1 MITGVLFDVLDTVWL
16 AVQRLK
22 SAFSTLSSN
31 NALRCSDLNNNFR
44 GTRMQHSGMAPI
56 TVSTGFFLVAFFGL
70 VPPVKQ
76 EKQSLCFIR
85 RSRYSASDT
94 LARLGHSA
102 RVWPA
107 LQKRQFFWE
116 GLTELNDQ
124 TGKYHQY
131 KCLTL
136 PCQGSCLRYYTNLLA
151 ASEEASRWSNDTIRA

>member
-1 MITGVLFDVLDTVWL
+1 M
-16 AVQRLK
+16 
-22 SAFSTLSSN
+22 
-31 NALRCSDLNNNFR
+31 AL
-44 GTRMQHSGMAPI
+44 I
-56 TVSTGFFLVAFFGL
+56 TVSTGFLLVATFGL
-70 VPPVKQ
+70 VAACQARKAKPLLHNGVALF
-76 EKQSLCFIR
+76 SIGHR
-85 RSRYSASDT
+85 T

-136 PCQGSCLRYYTNLLA
+136 LC
-151 ASEEASRWSNDTIRA
+151 